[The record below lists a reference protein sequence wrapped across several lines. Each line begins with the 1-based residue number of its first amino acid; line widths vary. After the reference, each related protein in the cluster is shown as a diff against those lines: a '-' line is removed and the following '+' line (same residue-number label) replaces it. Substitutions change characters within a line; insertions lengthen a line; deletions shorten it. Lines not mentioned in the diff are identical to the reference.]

1 MEVTSASVAAPI
13 YGWSGFYIG
22 GDSGVATNRCRP
34 APLRENPET
43 VTMTTLDR
51 LVHSSVISMLLRLA
65 ENSKRILRPFVM
77 SKYAASAFPIA
88 AHAAS
93 LAPPYRA

>member
-1 MEVTSASVAAPI
+1 MAATVASRP
-13 YGWSGFYIG
+13 
-22 GDSGVATNRCRP
+22 TKCRP

-43 VTMTTLDR
+43 VTMATLDR

-65 ENSKRILRPFVM
+65 ENSKRTLRPFIPPRSLIM

-88 AHAAS
+88 AYAAN
-93 LAPPYRA
+93 APV